1 MDKYEYKQRA
11 QEIKSLIESKEYSEA
26 MLIADTI
33 DWSRV
38 KSVVMLTTV
47 SDLYKINK
55 QYEKSRDVLLLAYE
69 RYPEGRT
76 IVYSLCELSLKL
88 DDFLQAVEYYKEFVR
103 IAPEDTGR
111 YILRYKIYEAQNV
124 SLEERIRV
132 LEEFKSHERREKW
145 CYELAFLYHKAGS
158 ISKCVEECDEIVLW
172 FGNGKYVTKALE
184 LKMLHETLTPAQ
196 EDKYR
201 NRDRIRQV
209 MQHHE
214 DDFAGVAQRVQD
226 TSDEVGGD
234 TKTIPYQ
241 DVNIQV
247 KTYDATNKFN
257 TIDIQQE
264 IAKSMK
270 DILAD
275 ENAGAKPETG
285 FLPQEDDNQPTFD
298 TIERQVISEFMESEK
313 LPEVK
318 PDSDMQEIR
327 FPAGE
332 QEHEDEEEP
341 RHSAIVSNE
350 EDVME
355 EANKAIQEAIDQSR
369 CQQDEV
375 PKQLADK
382 LSQEYD
388 GQITMV
394 IPDND
399 IVEKQITGQL
409 NFDDILAE
417 WEKVKQ
423 DLEAKRAEKLSQRLK
438 KEAYCVIS
446 EFDALNS
453 HTTLQEMEAV
463 ADAEIARE
471 AERRRQ
477 EGLGEEEIT
486 AEEPEEI
493 HGGIVTN
500 VEFEQAEPL
509 ENVGEAEKETL
520 DGGAEPAEKQIR
532 MEDADVEV
540 PDMEESDSEESD
552 MEESDIGEELPPVE
566 EIAEIEDD
574 EPSGDAA
581 EEESEAVEEDMEES
595 EPACEDTEEP
605 ETVEEDMEES
615 EPACE
620 DEEEPET
627 DEEDASEEGE
637 NSGHSFA
644 TRELTEDEQILFG
657 EAINT
662 PKMKKQLASAIDKIT
677 LASYTGNVII
687 TGNPGTGTL
696 SIAKKLIKSVQ
707 QSDSNFSGKVAKVSG
722 ESLNRNGVAPM
733 FDRVRNGAVIVE
745 GAGSLTADS
754 LKQMVRYLDAEGVGL
769 IVVLED
775 TKKAIRR
782 LIVTNNRLNDLFNI
796 VINVDTMDDR
806 ALVNYAK
813 KYAYKQEYSVDH
825 VGELELAARIAN
837 LQTASHR
844 ATLAEVR
851 EIVDRAIDHAN
862 RKNLRHFFD
871 VIAGKRYDE
880 EDMIILSER
889 DFR

>member
-1 MDKYEYKQRA
+1 M
-11 QEIKSLIESKEYSEA
+11 
-26 MLIADTI
+26 
-33 DWSRV
+33 
-38 KSVVMLTTV
+38 
-47 SDLYKINK
+47 
-55 QYEKSRDVLLLAYE
+55 
-69 RYPEGRT
+69 
-76 IVYSLCELSLKL
+76 
-88 DDFLQAVEYYKEFVR
+88 
-103 IAPEDTGR
+103 
-111 YILRYKIYEAQNV
+111 
-124 SLEERIRV
+124 
-132 LEEFKSHERREKW
+132 
-145 CYELAFLYHKAGS
+145 
-158 ISKCVEECDEIVLW
+158 
-172 FGNGKYVTKALE
+172 
-184 LKMLHETLTPAQ
+184 
-196 EDKYR
+196 
-201 NRDRIRQV
+201 
-209 MQHHE
+209 
-214 DDFAGVAQRVQD
+214 
-226 TSDEVGGD
+226 
-234 TKTIPYQ
+234 
-241 DVNIQV
+241 
-247 KTYDATNKFN
+247 
-257 TIDIQQE
+257 
-264 IAKSMK
+264 
-270 DILAD
+270 
-275 ENAGAKPETG
+275 
-285 FLPQEDDNQPTFD
+285 
-298 TIERQVISEFMESEK
+298 
-313 LPEVK
+313 
-318 PDSDMQEIR
+318 
-327 FPAGE
+327 
-332 QEHEDEEEP
+332 
-341 RHSAIVSNE
+341 
-350 EDVME
+350 
-355 EANKAIQEAIDQSR
+355 
-369 CQQDEV
+369 
-375 PKQLADK
+375 
-382 LSQEYD
+382 
-388 GQITMV
+388 
-394 IPDND
+394 
-399 IVEKQITGQL
+399 
-409 NFDDILAE
+409 
-417 WEKVKQ
+417 
-423 DLEAKRAEKLSQRLK
+423 
-438 KEAYCVIS
+438 IS

-493 HGGIVTN
+493 HGGIMTN

-581 EEESEAVEEDMEES
+581 EEEPEAVEEDMEES